1 MPHFRIDLALSEDFQ
16 DMLLAQLY
24 DQNIDFDGI
33 EQTTDAV
40 QLYVALDNDDLEHYL
55 ARLTELCTLNKLG
68 FITSYV
74 EIENRNWNEEWE
86 RSLKAVDVPPF
97 FVKPDVWQGVVPEG
111 RTIIRI
117 NPKMA
122 FGTGYHETTRLVLQ
136 MIAEYTEADDFV
148 IDAGTGTGILAIA
161 ALKHG
166 ASSAIGFDIDTWCE
180 TNAKENAELNEV
192 SDRFEVRIGSIEQ
205 LFDQKPAKLFLANI
219 NKNALIEL
227 IPKFSEFVEKNG
239 RLILSGLLDSDRDDI
254 MSIDILEKE
263 YNFLQIK
270 QEGEWISLA
279 FQKH

>member
-1 MPHFRIDLALSEDFQ
+1 MPHYRIDIAIAEDSQ

-24 DQNIDFDGI
+24 DQDFDFDGL

-40 QLYVALDNDDLEHYL
+40 QIYVALDAEPFQAYL
-55 ARLTELCTLNKLG
+55 TSLQSLFASHQLGELL
-68 FITSYV
+68 SHA
-74 EIENRNWNEEWE
+74 EIENKNWNEEWE

-97 FVKPDVWQGVVPEG
+97 FIKPDVWQGVVPDN
-111 RTIIRI
+111 RTVIRI

-122 FGTGYHETTRLVLQ
+122 FGTGYHETTRLVMR
-136 MIAEYTEADDFV
+136 MIAEYTEPKDFV

-166 ASSAIGFDIDTWCE
+166 ASKALGFDVDTWCD
-180 TNAKENAELNEV
+180 TNARENAELNEV
-192 SDRFEVRIGSIEQ
+192 SDRFEVRIGSTEQ
-205 LFDQKPAKLFLANI
+205 LADQKPAQLFLANI

-227 IPKFSEFVEKNG
+227 LPIFSEFVENNG

-254 MSIDILEKE
+254 MNVDILKNS

>member
-1 MPHFRIDLALSEDFQ
+1 MPNYRIDLALSEDSQ

-24 DQNIDFDGI
+24 NQEFDFDGL

-40 QLYVALDNDDLEHYL
+40 QIYVDLSVYDFESYL
-55 ARLTELCTLNKLG
+55 AKLKALCSDHNLG
-68 FITSYV
+68 SISGYV
-74 EIENRNWNEEWE
+74 EIENKNWNEEWE
-86 RSLKAVDVPPF
+86 RSLKAIDVPPF
-97 FVKPDVWQGVVPEG
+97 FIKPDVWKGEIPEG
-111 RTIIRI
+111 RKVVRI

-122 FGTGYHETTRLVLQ
+122 FGTGYHETTRLVLK
-136 MIAEYTEADDFV
+136 MIAEYTQKDDFV

-166 ASSAIGFDIDTWCE
+166 ASHAIGFDIDAWCD
-180 TNAKENAELNEV
+180 TNARENAELNEV
-192 SDRFEVRIGSIEQ
+192 SDRFEVRIGSTEQ
-205 LFDQKPAKLFLANI
+205 LHDQNPADLFLANI

-227 IPKFSEFVEKNG
+227 LPDFSEFITKNG

-254 MSIDILEKE
+254 MNVDILKNS